1 LFIGTAAG
9 LLAVVALILANAFFV
24 AGEFALVA
32 VDRNRIERLAED
44 GSRRSARVLQALRSL
59 SFQLSGAQLGITVTT
74 LVLGFVAEPAIAVV
88 LEPFVSAV
96 PWVPRGSALGIS
108 IGLAL
113 ALATVVQMVV
123 GELIPK
129 NLAIARP
136 LASAMLVAVPMMWL
150 NGLLRPVI
158 VFLNESANWTVRLL
172 GIQPMEELAGVRSLE
187 ELELAIRSSGE
198 EGEIDDTELALL
210 TRSIDFPE
218 MIAADVMVPR
228 VSVIALAKD
237 QTLADLREVALES
250 GHSRFL
256 VYGEDLDDV
265 IGMVHVKDSI
275 AVPREER
282 PSTPVTRIVQ
292 PALVVPEARRLDAVL
307 VDMQRA
313 GKQLALVVDEY
324 GGTAGIITAED
335 LLEEIIGEIE
345 DEHDPGTARMA
356 DERALEGTAKVVS
369 GLLHRGEV
377 REATGFELPD
387 GRYETLGGFLVDR
400 LGRFPEIGELVEVD
414 GWTFEVLDMEGYRVG
429 RVAVVPPIRKTQNA
443 HGE

>member
-1 LFIGTAAG
+1 M
-9 LLAVVALILANAFFV
+9 LAVSALILANAFFV

-32 VDRNRIERLAED
+32 VERNRVERLAEE
-44 GSRRSARVLQALRSL
+44 GSRRAGRVLEALRSL

-74 LVLGFVAEPAIAVV
+74 LVLGFLAEPTIAVL
-88 LEPFVSAV
+88 LEPLLEAV
-96 PWVPRGSALGIS
+96 PWIPEGSTLGIS

-123 GELIPK
+123 GELLPK

-136 LASAMLVAVPMMWL
+136 LASAMVIAAPMQFV
-150 NGLLRPVI
+150 NSLLRPVI

-172 GIQPMEELAGVRSLE
+172 GIQPMEELAGVRSVE

-198 EGEIDDTELALL
+198 EGRIDDVELALL
-210 TRSIDFPE
+210 TRSIEFAE
-218 MIAADVMVPR
+218 RIAADVMVPR

-237 QTLADLREVALES
+237 QTLADLRDAALES
-250 GHSRFL
+250 GHSRFP
-256 VYGEDLDDV
+256 VYGEDLDEV
-265 IGMVHVKDSI
+265 IGTVHVKDSI
-275 AVPREER
+275 AFPREER
-282 PSTPVTRIVQ
+282 ASTPVTPIVQ

-335 LLEEIIGEIE
+335 LLEEIFGEIE
-345 DEHDPGTARMA
+345 DEHDPGAARTA
-356 DERALEGTAKVVS
+356 DERALDGTAKVVS

-377 REATGFELPD
+377 REATGFELPE
-387 GRYETLGGFLVDR
+387 GRYETLGGFLIDR
-400 LGRFPEIGELVEVD
+400 LGRFPEEGELVEVD
-414 GWTFEVLDMEGYRVG
+414 GWTFEVLGLESYRVG
-429 RVAVVPPIRKTQNA
+429 LVAVAPPLRMTQNA
-443 HGE
+443 EGE